1 MQVACNIR
9 GAIHQELGLTM
20 SFGIAV
26 GKLAARLAG
35 PLHKPSGMTVVPP
48 HKAAAFLLDTPIL
61 KVPHLRYVCLL
72 LRWHLLMVVTTTGV
86 LQLFCGACCM
96 SRLLSCLL
104 TLRVQRYVSSSE
116 QP

>member
-9 GAIHQELGLTM
+9 AAVQREMALTM

-48 HKAAAFLLDTPIL
+48 HRAPAFLLDTPIL
-61 KVPHLRYVCLL
+61 KVPHLRCVLISGCCCQ
-72 LRWHLLMVVTTTGV
+72 WPNSNWISKVSGLLM
-86 LQLFCGACCM
+86 FNW
-96 SRLLSCLL
+96 
-104 TLRVQRYVSSSE
+104 
-116 QP
+116 

>member
-9 GAIHQELGLTM
+9 GAVHQELGLTM

-61 KVPHLRYVCLL
+61 QVPHLRYVCLL
-72 LRWHLLMVVTTTGV
+72 LCWHPLMVVTVTGLV
-86 LQLFCGACCM
+86 QLCCVVCCGCSAFYFIE
-96 SRLLSCLL
+96 SPATPL
-104 TLRVQRYVSSSE
+104 TK
-116 QP
+116 